1 VKRYLSIVLTVA
13 VVLAA
18 MAVPAS
24 AARPELKFP
33 VTFNGHPV
41 LFDTEPEI
49 VNDRTFVPFR
59 AIFEKMGAGIEYDAA
74 TKTIT
79 AKRGNTTVK
88 LTIGSDTAYVNGAA
102 KTLSAAPYIKND
114 RTMVPLR
121 FVGEAFGGSV
131 SYDAAT
137 TKIAI
142 VDSAWPRRGGTLN
155 LAMWN
160 APEGNFNPIYVADT
174 YGSNIVSM
182 MYDGLWRLDEK
193 LTPSPALAES
203 WEWDSTG
210 TQLTFYLRKD
220 VRFHD
225 GSPVTAADVVFA
237 YKGIFHPKYKGPRN
251 SGYEGVLGWE
261 DYNKGVKGESAAD
274 FANGFVSTGNLE
286 GLYAKDDYTLVW
298 KLKEP
303 NSVFLI
309 AQTGFGAIDHTRY
322 GSIPVQDWGTA
333 RDPNNVYPNGTSA
346 FKMEQYLEGQYAS
359 LVANT
364 DYYAGRPY
372 VDKVL
377 WKMVST
383 DVAVGEMQRGGLD
396 MSEFSAREFAT
407 YKDLENAGT
416 VKITEFPD
424 LVFQMMYFNTAA
436 GPTADKNVRQ
446 AISYAIDRNQ
456 IIHNLMKDHAST
468 MYGPIH
474 PLFWAYTEEVEHYD
488 YNTAKSAQ
496 LLDASG
502 WKLQN
507 DGFRYKD
514 GKKLAL
520 KLSYPGGGSNP
531 VRQATAPV
539 VQGWLK
545 AIGIDI
551 TLVPMD
557 WPTINKVV
565 FEDHAFDLQFM
576 GFQLSL
582 DPDPT
587 GLFDKAALVPGGFN
601 PTGWWTPRSEELI
614 TAGKRTGDI
623 EERMDIYHEW
633 ARLFTEDAPVYF
645 FYAANTLYS
654 NNPRLQ
660 NFKPIPTSPLWNQEE
675 LWLAK

>member
-1 VKRYLSIVLTVA
+1 MKRYLSILLTVA
-13 VVLAA
+13 VILSTMVA
-18 MAVPAS
+18 PAS
-24 AARPELKFP
+24 AARPEIKFP
-33 VTFNGHPV
+33 VTFNGHPIA
-41 LFDTEPEI
+41 FDTEPEI
-49 VNDRTFVPFR
+49 INDRTFVPFR
-59 AIFEKMGAGIEYDAA
+59 AIFEKMGADITYDAG
-74 TKTIT
+74 TRTID
-79 AKRGNTTVK
+79 ARRGNTTVK
-88 LTIGSDTAYVNGAA
+88 LTIGSNTAYVNGDAR
-102 KTLSAAPYIKND
+102 TLTAAPYIKND

-121 FVGEAFGGSV
+121 FVGEAFGSSV
-131 SYDAAT
+131 NYNPAT
-137 TKIAI
+137 TKISI

-174 YGSNIVSM
+174 YGSNIVGM

-193 LTPSPALAES
+193 LTPVPALAES

-210 TQLTFYLRKD
+210 TQLTFNLRKD

-225 GSPVTAADVVFA
+225 GTPMTAADVVFT
-237 YKGIFHPKYKGPRN
+237 YKGIFHPKYRGPRN

-286 GLYAKDDYTLVW
+286 GLYAKDDYTVVF

-309 AQTGFGAIDHTRY
+309 TQTGFGAVDHKRY
-322 GSIPVQDWGTA
+322 ANVPIQDWGTA
-333 RDPNNVYPNGTSA
+333 RDPNNVYPNGQGA
-346 FKMEQYLEGQYAS
+346 FKMAQYLEGQYAS
-359 LVANT
+359 LVAND
-364 DYYAGRPY
+364 DYWSGRPY

-396 MSEFSAREFAT
+396 MSEFSAREYDT
-407 YKDLENAGT
+407 YKDMEKAAA

-424 LVFQMMYFNTAA
+424 LLFQMMYFNTAQ

-474 PLFWAYTEEVEHYD
+474 PLFWAYSEEVQKYD
-488 YNTAKSAQ
+488 YNQSKAAE
-496 LLDASG
+496 LLDAAG
-502 WKLQN
+502 YKLN
-507 DGFRYKD
+507 SDGFRYKD
-514 GKKLAL
+514 GKKLSL
-520 KLSYPGGGSNP
+520 RLSYPLGNP
-531 VRQATAPV
+531 VRVATAPV

-551 TLVPMD
+551 TLVAYD
-557 WPTINKVV
+557 WPTINKRV
-565 FEDHAFDLQFM
+565 FEDHDFDLQFM
-576 GFQLSL
+576 GFQLGL

-587 GLFDKAALVPGGFN
+587 GLFDKSALVPGGFN

-614 TAGKRTGDI
+614 AKGKATGDI
-623 EERMDIYHEW
+623 EQRMDIYKEW
-633 ARLFTEDAPVYF
+633 AQIFTADAPVYF
-645 FYAANTLYS
+645 FYAANTLYAS
-654 NNPRLQ
+654 NPRLQ
-660 NFKPIPTSPLWNQEE
+660 NFKPIPTSALWNLEE
-675 LWLAK
+675 VWLSK